1 MFIRK
6 RKSKCFLFVNRLF
19 DKSLF
24 FIYTNSEGDRMQF
37 LEITEKEYRTFW
49 EKHPLK
55 TFLSAPEIGGL
66 RKSNGWNEFF
76 VGVKDDKKLVAAALL
91 VSHKRHFGK
100 YEFYSP
106 RGVLV
111 DYESKELLEYFLGEI
126 KKFVKE
132 HHGYIFRMDPY
143 VIYKERDIDGN
154 IVEGGEDHSEVVSNL
169 ERFGFKKVSIPEME
183 QVGWMFSLPLEGKT
197 KEQILKEMKPNTRNT
212 IRKTEK
218 IGITVK
224 ELDYDELDR
233 FQNIMIETGARKN
246 FSVRSVDYYKKMY
259 ELFHDKGEV
268 KYYVTELDLVKYR
281 KKLEEDKKVAIEKLE
296 KLSDAKYNEGQKKNL
311 ENEIHSYE
319 KRIKEAEDIRKDK
332 KKDVITLSGSM
343 FMIIEPEI
351 IYLSSGN
358 YEEFMKFNSQ
368 YLLQWMMIEYGIEHG
383 FKKHN
388 FYGIPANIN
397 EHPKDYGIYEFK
409 RGFNGIVEELIG
421 EFELPIT
428 WHYYLIKFI
437 HKIRK

>member
-1 MFIRK
+1 
-6 RKSKCFLFVNRLF
+6 
-19 DKSLF
+19 
-24 FIYTNSEGDRMQF
+24 MQF
-37 LEITEKEYRTFW
+37 LEITEKEYRKFW
-49 EKHPLK
+49 GNHPLK
-55 TFLSAPEIGGL
+55 TFLSAPEIGEL
-66 RKSNGWNEFF
+66 RKSNGWDVYF
-76 VGVKDDKKLVAAALL
+76 VGVKENSDIVAAAMI

-111 DYESKELLEYFLGEI
+111 DYENKELLDCFLKEI
-126 KKFVKE
+126 KNFVRK

-154 IVEGGEDHSEVVSNL
+154 IVEDGVDHSTVVSHL
-169 ERFGFKKVSIPEME
+169 ESLGFKKVSIPDME
-183 QVGWMFSLPLEGKT
+183 QVGWMFSLPLEGKSC
-197 KEQILKEMKPNTRNT
+197 EQILKEMKPNTRNT

-224 ELDYDELDR
+224 ELGYDELDR
-233 FQNIMIETGARKN
+233 FQNIMVETGERKN
-246 FSVRSVDYYKKMY
+246 FSIRSVDYYQKMY

-268 KYYVTELDLVKYR
+268 KYYVTELDLVKYQ
-281 KKLEEDKKVAIEKLE
+281 KKLEEDKKSAEDKLS

-311 ENEIHSYE
+311 ENEIASYE
-319 KRIKEAEDIRKDK
+319 KRIKEAEDIRKEK
-332 KKDVITLSGSM
+332 NTDVITLSGSM
-343 FMIIEPEI
+343 FMIIQPEI

-368 YLLQWMMIEYGIEHG
+368 YLLQWMMIQYGIEHG